1 MLKLDQRLS
10 LTSSSM
16 LEMQTLA
23 NIKLVISANLDFGLR
38 DIDNAALVLLILEI
52 NNMTNLEMLN
62 LTLESRCSVRT
73 SFSNV
78 LLIFRKCIFR
88 KCTKSFWV

>member
-62 LTLESRCSVRT
+62 LTLESRC
-73 SFSNV
+73 
-78 LLIFRKCIFR
+78 
-88 KCTKSFWV
+88 

>member
-62 LTLESRCSVRT
+62 LTLESQCSVRP
-73 SFSNV
+73 SSGNV
-78 LLIFRKCIFR
+78 LLIFRKCIFE
-88 KCTKSFWV
+88 KCTKSFLD